1 MSEPLAFSVAS
12 KQKIAELVSR
22 YPRKQAALI
31 PTLYIAQNEFGYLK
45 PEVMELVAAE
55 LQVPVATVL
64 ATSMFYSMLH
74 KKPVGK
80 YHVQICTNVS
90 CYLRGCDDL
99 VATAKQVLGIGFGET
114 TDDGLFTLEQ
124 VQCLAACGSA
134 PALQVNEKDH
144 FDVTPQVL
152 RDLLEQLRD
161 DADPG
166 QKTVSIDLRGGGH
179 A

>member
-1 MSEPLAFSVAS
+1 MSEPLAFSAAS
-12 KQKIAELVSR
+12 KRRIAELVSR
-22 YPRKQAALI
+22 YPRKHAALI

-55 LQVPVATVL
+55 LEIPLASVM
-64 ATSMFYSMLH
+64 ATSTFYTMLH

-80 YHVQICTNVS
+80 YHVQICGNVS

-99 VATAKQVLGIGFGET
+99 IATARQVLGIGLGET
-114 TDDGLFTLEQ
+114 TPDGLFTLEE

-134 PALQVNEKDH
+134 PALQVNKDDH
-144 FDVTPQVL
+144 FDVTPQAL
-152 RDLLEQLRD
+152 RALLEQLRD
-161 DADPG
+161 DADAG
-166 QKTVSIDLRGGGH
+166 QKTLSIDVRGGGH